1 MLYNTTESY
10 ANLMG
15 SSNKND
21 KIAMLLLQYK

>member
-1 MLYNTTESY
+1 MLYNATENY

-15 SSNKND
+15 NSNKND